1 MKLKKIKIENFRLLK
16 DFELNLK
23 DDLSLIIGKNNCGKT
38 SILVILNKILN
49 SSKIMWEDVNLSKQR
64 ELYEN
69 IKDSTK
75 VIDRFESIRLQLFI
89 EYNDNDNYTNIQ
101 KFIMDLNPEN
111 NIIILEFV
119 VLIDENKISKL
130 QDFILQKNLNDFNSF
145 SKFMK
150 KHL

>member
-49 SSKIMWEDVNLSKQR
+49 SSKIMWDDINLSKQR

-75 VIDRFESIRLQLFI
+75 VIDGFESIRLQLFI
-89 EYNDNDNYTNIQ
+89 EYNDNDNYTDN
-101 KFIMDLNPEN
+101 
-111 NIIILEFV
+111 
-119 VLIDENKISKL
+119 
-130 QDFILQKNLNDFNSF
+130 
-145 SKFMK
+145 
-150 KHL
+150 